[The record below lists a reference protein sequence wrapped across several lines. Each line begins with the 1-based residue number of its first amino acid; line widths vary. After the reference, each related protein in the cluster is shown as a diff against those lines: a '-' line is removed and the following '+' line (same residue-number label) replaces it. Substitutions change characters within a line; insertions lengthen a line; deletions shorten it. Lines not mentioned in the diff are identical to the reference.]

1 MGRYIEPNCR
11 LCRAERAKLFLK
23 GERCKSAKCPIN
35 KKKGAPG
42 KGPRARQKKISNYG
56 VQLREKQ
63 KLKRIYCL
71 FEKQFKLFFEK
82 AVRMK
87 GVTGENLMTLLE
99 RRLDNIV
106 FRMHFASSRKQAR
119 QIVKHGHVYVNKRK
133 VDIPSYLI
141 KENDEVMIKEK
152 SKGMTVIKEGL
163 KEFTSAGVVPWL
175 DVDPDTITGKVKAIP
190 RRNDLIDLKDIN
202 EQLIVELYSK

>member
-1 MGRYIEPNCR
+1 MGRYIKPNCR
-11 LCRAERAKLFLK
+11 LCRAERTKLFLK
-23 GERCKSAKCPIN
+23 GERCKSNKCPIN

-42 KGPRARQKKISNYG
+42 KGPRVRQKKISNYG
-56 VQLREKQ
+56 MQLREKQ
-63 KLKRIYCL
+63 KLKRMYCL

-87 GVTGENLMTLLE
+87 GVTGENLLILLE
-99 RRLDNIV
+99 RRLDNII

-119 QIVKHGHVYVNKRK
+119 QIVKHGHVFVNKKR
-133 VDIPSYLI
+133 VDIPSFLI
-141 KENDEVMIKEK
+141 KESDEITISEK
-152 SKGMTVIKEGL
+152 SKSMTVIKEGL

-175 DVDPDTITGKVKAIP
+175 EVDPDKVTGKIKALP
-190 RRNDLIDLKDIN
+190 RRNDMADMRDIN